1 MMNLI
6 RCRKCG
12 TVITT
17 QETMIDNMM
26 DELNRLNR
34 LAEKAA
40 KHNQSMM
47 NVYQQE
53 AIQVRKLIG
62 QIIHL
67 TSQMDKNARRVLQ
80 EKSVIVHYAL
90 ENNLL
95 TIEKIHELE
104 LIARDRAAKADER
117 DRREIKKIYGDFES
131 MLTNR
136 SKKDPTAKKAIK
148 EVEE

>member
-1 MMNLI
+1 MKLI

-40 KHNQSMM
+40 KHNRSMM
-47 NVYQQE
+47 QVYQQE

-67 TSQMDKNARRVLQ
+67 TSQMDEHARRVLQ
-80 EKSVIVHYAL
+80 EKSVIIHYAL

-95 TIEKIHELE
+95 TMDKIHELE
-104 LIARDRAAKADER
+104 LIARERAAKADER
-117 DRREIKKIYGDFES
+117 DQREIKKIYGDFES

-136 SKKDPTAKKAIK
+136 TKKDPTAKEAIK
-148 EVEE
+148 GE